1 MIDNGLGRSGP
12 TGPIPQE
19 NPREKVGEARLPSA
33 LSLFRLPPPPSGV
46 ALAEAVKASL
56 RMVGVGPD
64 HVTLPLYAAVWR
76 APLGPATYSL
86 YLVGSTGSGKS
97 TLAALAQ
104 PSTREKRN
112 PMLDIHWLHAFV
124 TLARLQHFGQT
135 ATELHMTQPN
145 VSLHLKNLEQATR
158 VKLVERSPFRLT
170 QAGERLLQSAER
182 AINEL
187 QLCQSDLNALSQL
200 SQGTLA
206 IAASDIISR
215 LLLIQP
221 FQRFKQAFPGI
232 DLTLFNTTSDQA
244 ADLVRAG
251 KADLGFVMAQKRSE
265 PLFYT
270 ELQQVTWC
278 ALGHGLARW
287 QARASSGDSDPLD
300 EPTLILLGHDTR
312 TRALIDPSL
321 PLLGLPSCRIMEV
334 GSVDAQLDWAEAGF
348 GVAIVPDFSLH
359 PRLKLTAPVTRL
371 TDFPGTSLGYVVR
384 QNQVLSRAIKQLL
397 HWVEEEIQNPALLLA
412 P

>member
-1 MIDNGLGRSGP
+1 MVRQPAPALD
-12 TGPIPQE
+12 E
-19 NPREKVGEARLPSA
+19 NA
-33 LSLFRLPPPPSGV
+33 F
-46 ALAEAVKASL
+46 
-56 RMVGVGPD
+56 
-64 HVTLPLYAAVWR
+64 
-76 APLGPATYSL
+76 
-86 YLVGSTGSGKS
+86 
-97 TLAALAQ
+97 
-104 PSTREKRN
+104 
-112 PMLDIHWLHAFV
+112 MLDIHWLNTFV

-135 ATELHMTQPN
+135 ANELHMTQPN

-158 VKLVERSPFRLT
+158 VKLIERNPFRLT

-187 QLCQSDLNALSQL
+187 QLCQSDLNALNQH

-206 IAASDIISR
+206 IAASDILSR

-244 ADLVRAG
+244 AELVKTGR
-251 KADLGFVMAQKRSE
+251 ADLGFVMAQKRSE
-265 PLFYT
+265 PLSYT

-287 QARASSGDSDPLD
+287 QARASAEPDEAAGAAMQRGMREQQGDPQD

-321 PLLGLPSCRIMEV
+321 PLLGLPPCRIMEV

-348 GVAIVPDFSLH
+348 GVAIVPDFSLN
-359 PRLKLTAPVTRL
+359 PRLKLSAPVTRL
-371 TDFPGTSLGYVVR
+371 TDFPATSLGYVVR

-397 HWVEEEIQNPALLLA
+397 HWVEEEIQRPEPLPDARA
-412 P
+412 

>member
-1 MIDNGLGRSGP
+1 
-12 TGPIPQE
+12 
-19 NPREKVGEARLPSA
+19 
-33 LSLFRLPPPPSGV
+33 
-46 ALAEAVKASL
+46 
-56 RMVGVGPD
+56 
-64 HVTLPLYAAVWR
+64 
-76 APLGPATYSL
+76 
-86 YLVGSTGSGKS
+86 
-97 TLAALAQ
+97 
-104 PSTREKRN
+104 
-112 PMLDIHWLHAFV
+112 MLDIHWLHTFV

-158 VKLVERSPFRLT
+158 VKLIERSPFRLT

-182 AINEL
+182 AIAEL
-187 QLCQSDLNALSQL
+187 QLCQSDLNALNQL

-221 FQRFKQAFPGI
+221 FQRFKQEFPGI

-244 ADLVRAG
+244 AELVKAG

-287 QARASSGDSDPLD
+287 QARAK
-300 EPTLILLGHDTR
+300 
-312 TRALIDPSL
+312 
-321 PLLGLPSCRIMEV
+321 
-334 GSVDAQLDWAEAGF
+334 AG
-348 GVAIVPDFSLH
+348 
-359 PRLKLTAPVTRL
+359 
-371 TDFPGTSLGYVVR
+371 
-384 QNQVLSRAIKQLL
+384 RAIPRRADPD
-397 HWVEEEIQNPALLLA
+397 PAGA
-412 P
+412 

>member
-1 MIDNGLGRSGP
+1 
-12 TGPIPQE
+12 
-19 NPREKVGEARLPSA
+19 
-33 LSLFRLPPPPSGV
+33 
-46 ALAEAVKASL
+46 
-56 RMVGVGPD
+56 
-64 HVTLPLYAAVWR
+64 
-76 APLGPATYSL
+76 
-86 YLVGSTGSGKS
+86 
-97 TLAALAQ
+97 
-104 PSTREKRN
+104 
-112 PMLDIHWLHAFV
+112 MLDIHWLQTFV

-145 VSLHLKNLEQATR
+145 VSLHIKRLEQATR
-158 VKLVERSPFRLT
+158 VRLIERSPFRLT

-182 AINEL
+182 AIAEL
-187 QLCQSDLNALSQL
+187 QLCQSDLNALNQL

-221 FQRFKQAFPGI
+221 FQRFKREFPGI

-244 ADLVRAG
+244 AELVKAG

-287 QARASSGDSDPLD
+287 QARAQVGAGGDERKSDPLD

-321 PLLGLPSCRIMEV
+321 PLLGLPPCRIMEV

-359 PRLKLTAPVTRL
+359 PRLNLIAPVTSL

-397 HWVEEEIQNPALLLA
+397 VWVEEEIQKPNPYLA
-412 P
+412 REAGQ

>member
-1 MIDNGLGRSGP
+1 MTRHP
-12 TGPIPQE
+12 APA
-19 NPREKVGEARLPSA
+19 VGES
-33 LSLFRLPPPPSGV
+33 
-46 ALAEAVKASL
+46 
-56 RMVGVGPD
+56 
-64 HVTLPLYAAVWR
+64 
-76 APLGPATYSL
+76 
-86 YLVGSTGSGKS
+86 YL
-97 TLAALAQ
+97 
-104 PSTREKRN
+104 
-112 PMLDIHWLHAFV
+112 MLDIHWLNTFV

-158 VKLVERSPFRLT
+158 VKLIERSPFRLT

-182 AINEL
+182 AIAEL
-187 QLCQSDLNALSQL
+187 QLCQSDLNALNQL

-206 IAASDIISR
+206 IAASDILSR

-244 ADLVRAG
+244 AELVKTGR
-251 KADLGFVMAQKRSE
+251 ADLGFVMAQKRSE
-265 PLFYT
+265 PLSYT

-278 ALGHGLARW
+278 TLGHGLARW
-287 QARASSGDSDPLD
+287 QARHKAGQSDPLD

-321 PLLGLPSCRIMEV
+321 PLLGLPPCRIMEV

-359 PRLKLTAPVTRL
+359 PRLKLSAPVTRL
-371 TDFPGTSLGYVVR
+371 TDFPATSLGYVVR

-397 HWVEEEIQNPALLLA
+397 HWVEEEIQGPGMSSGSLISAA
-412 P
+412 KSRE

>member
-1 MIDNGLGRSGP
+1 
-12 TGPIPQE
+12 
-19 NPREKVGEARLPSA
+19 
-33 LSLFRLPPPPSGV
+33 
-46 ALAEAVKASL
+46 
-56 RMVGVGPD
+56 
-64 HVTLPLYAAVWR
+64 
-76 APLGPATYSL
+76 
-86 YLVGSTGSGKS
+86 
-97 TLAALAQ
+97 
-104 PSTREKRN
+104 
-112 PMLDIHWLHAFV
+112 MLDIHWLQTFV

-145 VSLHLKNLEQATR
+145 VSLHIKRLEQATR
-158 VKLVERSPFRLT
+158 VRLIERSPFRLT

-182 AINEL
+182 TIAEL
-187 QLCQSDLNALSQL
+187 QLCQSDLNALNQL

-221 FQRFKQAFPGI
+221 FQRFKREFPGI

-244 ADLVRAG
+244 AELVKAG

-287 QARASSGDSDPLD
+287 QARAVAGESDPLD

-321 PLLGLPSCRIMEV
+321 PLLALPPAASWRWAAWTPSWIGPRRALVSPSCRTSPCIRA
-334 GSVDAQLDWAEAGF
+334 STSPRRSPAS
-348 GVAIVPDFSLH
+348 AI
-359 PRLKLTAPVTRL
+359 
-371 TDFPGTSLGYVVR
+371 FPGPVWVMWCVR
-384 QNQVLSRAIKQLL
+384 IRCYQGLSSSCCTGWRRRSRSPIP
-397 HWVEEEIQNPALLLA
+397 I
-412 P
+412 

>member
-1 MIDNGLGRSGP
+1 MVRQAAPALD
-12 TGPIPQE
+12 E
-19 NPREKVGEARLPSA
+19 N
-33 LSLFRLPPPPSGV
+33 LF
-46 ALAEAVKASL
+46 
-56 RMVGVGPD
+56 
-64 HVTLPLYAAVWR
+64 
-76 APLGPATYSL
+76 
-86 YLVGSTGSGKS
+86 
-97 TLAALAQ
+97 
-104 PSTREKRN
+104 
-112 PMLDIHWLHAFV
+112 MLDIHWLNTFV

-158 VKLVERSPFRLT
+158 VKLIERSPFRLT

-278 ALGHGLARW
+278 ALGQGLSRW
-287 QARASSGDSDPLD
+287 QARAKAGESDPLD

-359 PRLKLTAPVTRL
+359 PRLKLSAPVTRL

-397 HWVEEEIQNPALLLA
+397 HWVEEEIQHPDSLPL
-412 P
+412 PKG

>member
-1 MIDNGLGRSGP
+1 
-12 TGPIPQE
+12 
-19 NPREKVGEARLPSA
+19 
-33 LSLFRLPPPPSGV
+33 
-46 ALAEAVKASL
+46 
-56 RMVGVGPD
+56 
-64 HVTLPLYAAVWR
+64 
-76 APLGPATYSL
+76 
-86 YLVGSTGSGKS
+86 
-97 TLAALAQ
+97 
-104 PSTREKRN
+104 
-112 PMLDIHWLHAFV
+112 MLDIHWLHTFV

-287 QARASSGDSDPLD
+287 QARASSGESDPLD

-321 PLLGLPSCRIMEV
+321 EV

-397 HWVEEEIQNPALLLA
+397 HWVEEEIQNPALLQA